1 MKNIFNSVL
10 SQIKKR
16 WKLSSIIAIVII
28 LILVFVARSN
38 ATKNNDQLKF
48 EHPVKDSITKMLEVS
63 GHVDAKQ
70 KARLRFIAGGKV
82 VYLGAQEG
90 DIVKKWQTIAT
101 IDGASLAKTLQKDLN
116 LYMKERW
123 DWETTVDDIKDRP
136 LETTEQRTVDKEQWD
151 LNNTV
156 IDVEIQDIA
165 IKNTAIYAPFEGIL
179 TSSPT
184 AVTGVQ
190 LLASDYFEIVNPE
203 SLIFRAAVDESDI
216 SFISEGQTANLVLD
230 SYPNET
236 IITTVSYVSFV
247 STETSSGTAFVIE
260 FPLNKAT
267 DGNLL
272 RIGMNGDIH
281 IVLETKDD
289 VLTIPTISITQ
300 RNDKT
305 YVNVKTGENQA
316 EEREIKI
323 GLETDDI
330 IEILEGLTESDEIVV
345 PEQ

>member
-1 MKNIFNSVL
+1 MKNVLISTL
-10 SQIKKR
+10 SQIKKK

-28 LILVFVARSN
+28 LIIIFVARSN
-38 ATKNNDQLKF
+38 AAKNNNQLKF
-48 EHPVKDSITKMLEVS
+48 EHPIRDSITKTLEIS

-70 KARLRFIAGGKV
+70 KARLRFAAGGKV

-90 DIVKKWQTIAT
+90 DVIKKWQTIAS
-101 IDGASLAKTLQKDLN
+101 IDAASLAKTLQKDLN

-123 DWETTVDDIKDRP
+123 DWEETVDNNKDQSLDLTQR
-136 LETTEQRTVDKEQWD
+136 RTVDKEQWD

-165 IKNTAIYAPFEGIL
+165 IKNTAIYAPFEGVL

-190 LLASDYFEIVNPE
+190 LLATDYFEIVNPK

-216 SFISEGQTANLVLD
+216 SFIAEGQTARLVLD

-236 IITTVSYVSFV
+236 ITTSVSYVSFV
-247 STETSSGTAFVIE
+247 STETSSGTAFIIE
-260 FPLNKAT
+260 FPLIETTN
-267 DGNLL
+267 GNLL
-272 RIGMNGDIH
+272 RIGMNGDIN
-281 IVLETKDD
+281 IILETKEN

-300 RNDKT
+300 REDKIF
-305 YVNVKTGENQA
+305 VNVKIGENQS

-323 GLETDDI
+323 GLETDDT
-330 IEILEGLTESDEIVV
+330 IEVLEGLSESDEIVV